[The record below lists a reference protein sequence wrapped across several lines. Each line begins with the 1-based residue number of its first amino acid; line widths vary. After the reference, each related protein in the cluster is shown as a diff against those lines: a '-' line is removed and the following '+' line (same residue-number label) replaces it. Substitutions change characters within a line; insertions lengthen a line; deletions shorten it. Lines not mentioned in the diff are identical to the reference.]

1 MRSTTSVVG
10 TNRTSRAGLAMSA
23 HAGRPEVTGSGQTD
37 AIDPHR
43 KWIVEAECTG
53 DGMRTFGVIDQLL
66 ALELP
71 HF

>member
-1 MRSTTSVVG
+1 
-10 TNRTSRAGLAMSA
+10 MSA

-43 KWIVEAECTG
+43 KWIVEAECTD